1 MISGM
6 LPLLQYVAL
15 LTVVHP
21 REVLKVAVTFAAAVI
36 DTVQVP
42 VPEQAPDQPAKVE
55 PDAAVAVRV
64 TLVPEANDAEH
75 VAPQLMPAGLDATDP
90 LPLPAM
96 ATFRGYCPV
105 AQAPPG
111 KVLPVPN
118 RPLRQ

>member
-64 TLVPEANDAEH
+64 TLVPEANNAEH
-75 VAPQLMPAGLDATDP
+75 VAPQPMPAGVDVTVP
-90 LPLPAM
+90 VPLPAR

-105 AQAPPG
+105 AQVPPG
-111 KVLPVPN
+111 KAMPVPKE
-118 RPLRQ
+118 PLRQ